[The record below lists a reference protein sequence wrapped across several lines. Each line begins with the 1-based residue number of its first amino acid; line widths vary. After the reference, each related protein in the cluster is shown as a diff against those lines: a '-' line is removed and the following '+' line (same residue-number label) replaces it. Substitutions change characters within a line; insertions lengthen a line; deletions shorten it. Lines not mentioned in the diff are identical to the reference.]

1 MRHLLAAFCLVVAL
15 AGCGG
20 ADTSNPVAACNSGI
34 TAACNKASSCNLLG
48 TTTVDECITAGEA
61 AVGCSGAACPAGTT
75 FSSSVA
81 NQCISDINNES
92 CTNAGEEE
100 LPASCNN
107 ISAACQ

>member
-1 MRHLLAAFCLVVAL
+1 MHRLLAAVCLVFAL

-34 TAACNKASSCNLLG
+34 TAACNKASSCSLLG

-61 AVGCSGAACPAGTT
+61 AVGCSGATCRAGTT
-75 FSSSVA
+75 FSSTIA

-92 CTNAGEEE
+92 CTNAGQGE
-100 LPASCNN
+100 LPESCDNIAASC
-107 ISAACQ
+107 Q